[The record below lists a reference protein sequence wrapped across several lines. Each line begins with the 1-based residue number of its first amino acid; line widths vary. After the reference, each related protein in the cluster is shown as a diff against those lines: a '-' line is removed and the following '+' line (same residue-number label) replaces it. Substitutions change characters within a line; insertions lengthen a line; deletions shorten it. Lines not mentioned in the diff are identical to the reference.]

1 LIATAG
7 LRVPVDALFGDIQY
21 RMLEYDTIMYQFDW
35 RRESA
40 LALDLVRKI
49 GTGRPWFSGV

>member
-1 LIATAG
+1 LIATG
-7 LRVPVDALFGDIQY
+7 LRVPVDAPFSDIQY

-49 GTGRPWFSGV
+49 RTGRPWFSGV